1 MTLCLLGTLRWD
13 TGTTVPTPLPA
24 VLPVAIL
31 LVLARHG
38 EWISRAEVASL
49 FWPDQLD
56 PAALLN
62 LRVNLLKA
70 RRILQALDI
79 CEPIQ
84 SERRR
89 IRWSPA
95 TDVRAIAGACGCLA
109 QGFDLPHFERF
120 DRWLRDWRQHC
131 AGPSSLRAT
140 ARDTGDVEDDE
151 APTLPPAA
159 PGFYGRHVELARMR
173 AFNLPALVI
182 AGEAGVGK
190 SRLVAEALGVAPWL
204 RGREGLRQIAFGAVA
219 DLFNNHAPWLQD
231 LGAYR
236 LDIARLLPDTAP
248 DEPLPPLDAITARVR
263 LFEGLARA
271 VERHGV
277 LLAVDDLQ
285 WADAA
290 TVEWLVMLA
299 HRGQLRWV
307 ATARGDELPART
319 ADALRSLE
327 AAGAASVITLQGLD
341 RTALNALLHDRR
353 PDLAGPQGFPRPHS
367 WLDALWA
374 YTAGNAFCALE
385 LMEALTPD
393 DAPQRMAQVALPE
406 RVACMLRGRRDRL
419 PAPARAVVDAAGVAI
434 GHPSIAQLA
443 AVAGLDIE
451 QAVAAVECAQQH
463 GLMRDTV
470 CRHDLVRE
478 ALRAGMTPTRAA
490 ELHRRT
496 ARHLVAEGAE
506 PETIAFHWR
515 HAGDDEAAW
524 PFVLR
529 AAQRLRER
537 GEHDAAMAALS
548 ELRDATNDEPLALR
562 AEIMLA
568 QEHLFD
574 DLVAGRR
581 ALESARVRA
590 SRLPPGMSRQ
600 TLEAHVL
607 AGLVD
612 NAVFSGDLGRAS
624 ALARALRERLPGL
637 ARDVLVEAH
646 PVLIEAAM
654 REGDFEAAVASLE
667 GLRQAGA
674 AHAVVLSFEAQI
686 HWFSGA
692 VREARRVFEHLL
704 ARHPDYC
711 HGLTIENDLAVMCH
725 ALGDLGAA
733 EEMARRSLRSW
744 TGVAHTEALSSLV
757 LGSTLASGG
766 RFAEALEALDRAHEL
781 GLRQGS
787 ALFVSEALARRARL
801 HWTAGRHRRRPTGHT
816 RGASAGR
823 QGGRALARERP
834 GAPGSADGRRRRA
847 AAETPMRWPCWGR
860 CRPADTT
867 RWCRFVTGA
876 HRLRPQPGGRR
887 RTRPGCRR
895 QQAAVAQQAGL
906 LEWLCE
912 ALALVGRFDVGA
924 AADASRDQAQTLAH
938 AQSFGWLADRIGPVS
953 MIAR

>member
-1 MTLCLLGTLRWD
+1 M
-13 TGTTVPTPLPA
+13 
-24 VLPVAIL
+24 
-31 LVLARHG
+31 
-38 EWISRAEVASL
+38 
-49 FWPDQLD
+49 
-56 PAALLN
+56 
-62 LRVNLLKA
+62 
-70 RRILQALDI
+70 
-79 CEPIQ
+79 
-84 SERRR
+84 
-89 IRWSPA
+89 
-95 TDVRAIAGACGCLA
+95 
-109 QGFDLPHFERF
+109 
-120 DRWLRDWRQHC
+120 
-131 AGPSSLRAT
+131 
-140 ARDTGDVEDDE
+140 
-151 APTLPPAA
+151 
-159 PGFYGRHVELARMR
+159 
-173 AFNLPALVI
+173 
-182 AGEAGVGK
+182 
-190 SRLVAEALGVAPWL
+190 
-204 RGREGLRQIAFGAVA
+204 
-219 DLFNNHAPWLQD
+219 
-231 LGAYR
+231 
-236 LDIARLLPDTAP
+236 
-248 DEPLPPLDAITARVR
+248 
-263 LFEGLARA
+263 
-271 VERHGV
+271 
-277 LLAVDDLQ
+277 DDLQ

-299 HRGQLRWV
+299 HRGRLRWV

-463 GLMRDTV
+463 GLMSDTV

-478 ALRAGMTPTRAA
+478 ALRAAHDAAPVLPSCTGEPRVTLWRRAPS
-490 ELHRRT
+490 RR
-496 ARHLVAEGAE
+496 RL
-506 PETIAFHWR
+506 PIHWR

-654 REGDFEAAVASLE
+654 REGDFEAAVARWKAC
-667 GLRQAGA
+667 G
-674 AHAVVLSFEAQI
+674 
-686 HWFSGA
+686 
-692 VREARRVFEHLL
+692 RRAPRMPWCFPS
-704 ARHPDYC
+704 RP
-711 HGLTIENDLAVMCH
+711 
-725 ALGDLGAA
+725 
-733 EEMARRSLRSW
+733 RS
-744 TGVAHTEALSSLV
+744 T
-757 LGSTLASGG
+757 
-766 RFAEALEALDRAHEL
+766 
-781 GLRQGS
+781 GS
-787 ALFVSEALARRARL
+787 AALC
-801 HWTAGRHRRRPTGHT
+801 
-816 RGASAGR
+816 
-823 QGGRALARERP
+823 ERP
-834 GAPGSADGRRRRA
+834 GGFSSTCSRGTR
-847 AAETPMRWPCWGR
+847 
-860 CRPADTT
+860 TT
-867 RWCRFVTGA
+867 VTA
-876 HRLRPQPGGRR
+876 
-887 RTRPGCRR
+887 
-895 QQAAVAQQAGL
+895 
-906 LEWLCE
+906 
-912 ALALVGRFDVGA
+912 
-924 AADASRDQAQTLAH
+924 
-938 AQSFGWLADRIGPVS
+938 
-953 MIAR
+953 